1 MLVAVTFCCCHIV
14 FSINFGFA
22 GNLWASLGAL
32 WTLAVLLVVV
42 VLGNEFYPR
51 FCSTFIQRADNLGFH
66 SKLAL
71 SGFSIALGT
80 IYPFLAVLICQ
91 SFDLKV
97 GEKTLYAALTVPIAG
112 FAPLL
117 AFGMLRESRLH
128 RYLRGDH
135 GITNKNLTTNR
146 I

>member
-51 FCSTFIQRADNLGFH
+51 FCSTFIQRADNLDFR
-66 SKLAL
+66 SKFAL

-80 IYPFLAVLICQ
+80 IYPFLVVFLAVL
-91 SFDLKV
+91 SFKLFGREVV
-97 GEKTLYAALTVPIAG
+97 GEKTLYATFTVPIAG

-117 AFGMLRESRLH
+117 AFGMLRESRRY

-135 GITNKNLTTNR
+135 GITHNR